1 MKVARYVSFSKVP
14 YGRRSQGLVW
24 LIHRPYESTQIKLI
38 EGSRVMNRLD
48 SWLRYNTLSISLDR
62 TMRKTKQ
69 NEPHSGPLS
78 QSPTITWLKWLGFH
92 QADGSTHGQ
101 SHTLYFNYI
110 TSAYQCKRHRFD
122 PWSGRIS
129 HATEQLSP
137 CAITT
142 KSIL

>member
-14 YGRRSQGLVW
+14 SGRRSQGLVW

-69 NEPHSGPLS
+69 NEIIITREVPRVEVFEGIVFPLPS
-78 QSPTITWLKWLGFH
+78 
-92 QADGSTHGQ
+92 
-101 SHTLYFNYI
+101 Y
-110 TSAYQCKRHRFD
+110 TSATWHAHLS
-122 PWSGRIS
+122 SG
-129 HATEQLSP
+129 
-137 CAITT
+137 
-142 KSIL
+142 